1 MLKLGSFTD
10 SSMHKW
16 SWEVVKNAWALLEDL
31 PKKAYGGQYISKKR
45 STLFTLKLAKKKKK
59 FSWRFSVSR
68 TRKWAYSPQHRI
80 FDDIPILSV
89 LRGKK
94 REVMFFFP
102 TFWKLIFLI
111 AFFINFIKLYF
122 SEKTSTVADSYLWT
136 VEFMHL
142 SDDKTPPP
150 LRTHWSQPLAHC
162 QTFVTFYCPHFGDGN
177 PLNLSQHVPR

>member
-68 TRKWAYSPQHRI
+68 TRKWAYSPQPRI

-89 LRGKK
+89 LRSKK
-94 REVMFFFP
+94 REVMFFP
-102 TFWKLIFLI
+102 TFWKLFFLM
-111 AFFINFIKLYF
+111 AFFIYFIKLYF
-122 SEKTSTVADSYLWT
+122 SEKTSTVADTYQT
-136 VEFMHL
+136 TRHL
-142 SDDKTPPP
+142 HHYG
-150 LRTHWSQPLAHC
+150 RTSQPLTHC
-162 QTFVTFYCPHFGDGN
+162 QTLVTFYCPHFGDGN
-177 PLNLSQHVPR
+177 PLKFVLTRSQIIKTHTG